1 MILNL
6 KKANYAKIIPFF
18 IKVTQFFYIKSKIVF
33 HVFFQGKGHVF
44 QYETSQVGP
53 WNVMCTIDKQ
63 KYRKDRIPK
72 NMVGETY
79 NNDIHNV
86 LNTFLCQNAMFYQ

>member
-1 MILNL
+1 M
-6 KKANYAKIIPFF
+6 F
-18 IKVTQFFYIKSKIVF
+18 
-33 HVFFQGKGHVF
+33 
-44 QYETSQVGP
+44 QVGP